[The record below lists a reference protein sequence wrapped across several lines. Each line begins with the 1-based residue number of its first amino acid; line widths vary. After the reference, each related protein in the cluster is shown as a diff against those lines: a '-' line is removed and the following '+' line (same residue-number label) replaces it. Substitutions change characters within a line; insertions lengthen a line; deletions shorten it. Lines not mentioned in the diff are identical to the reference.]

1 MTNSQAARVGL
12 ISVKA
17 PSKLVMNQTSLF
29 KWGTQRDWERLHL
42 KVPPHQFF
50 CGFFLRSR
58 TNRTGW
64 KEEWTWRGANIWNIY
79 MWLWKNLK
87 QSKFSS
93 PLVLVKM
100 STSFLLVFSH
110 NKAAGLLRF
119 EGWMPIHFEKGKEEK
134 QKNKQKKNL
143 SLLRY

>member
-64 KEEWTWRGANIWNIY
+64 KEEWTWRGANIWNFY
-79 MWLWKNLK
+79 MWLWKPP
-87 QSKFSS
+87 QFSS
-93 PLVLVKM
+93 LLVLVKM
-100 STSFLLVFSH
+100 SKSFLLVFSH

-119 EGWMPIHFEKGKEEK
+119 EGWIQIHLDKRKEEK
-134 QKNKQKKNL
+134 QTNEKNKL
-143 SLLRY
+143 FLLRYLF